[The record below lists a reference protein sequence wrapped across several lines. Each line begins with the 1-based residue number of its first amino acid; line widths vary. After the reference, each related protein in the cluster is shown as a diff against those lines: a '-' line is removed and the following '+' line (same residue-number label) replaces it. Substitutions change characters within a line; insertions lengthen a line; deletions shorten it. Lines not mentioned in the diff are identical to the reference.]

1 MTQEE
6 KFLLLAAALVNENDS
21 EEEILDLIDNIINND
36 ELYKK

>member
-21 EEEILDLIDNIINND
+21 EDEVLNLIDDIINN
-36 ELYKK
+36 EYVE

>member
-6 KFLLLAAALVNENDS
+6 KFLLLSAALVNQNDS
-21 EEEILDLIDNIINND
+21 EEEILDLIDNIINSD